1 MRFSGVAKVG
11 VLETQDGL
19 HCRCLIN
26 ITAQPADAQLPCLS
40 PCPPTDA
47 TLRRRHGGHN
57 LTFCH
62 SPASGKNKW
71 AGASGVVPGRI

>member
-26 ITAQPADAQLPCLS
+26 ITAQPSEAWPPVCPLLSLLLLP
-40 PCPPTDA
+40 
-47 TLRRRHGGHN
+47 
-57 LTFCH
+57 H
-62 SPASGKNKW
+62 SGEDME
-71 AGASGVVPGRI
+71 VIT